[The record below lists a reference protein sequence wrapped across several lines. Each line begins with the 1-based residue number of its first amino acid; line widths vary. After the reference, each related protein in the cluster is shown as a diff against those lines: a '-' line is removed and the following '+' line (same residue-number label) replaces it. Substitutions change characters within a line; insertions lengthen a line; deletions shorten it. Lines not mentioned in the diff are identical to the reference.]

1 MKLKNTLALSL
12 AAVMAAGLTACGSSA
27 DTASAASPAADSTAA
42 ESTEAAADTAA
53 PDGDGDPTTLT
64 VAMEC
69 AYAPYNW
76 TQNDDANG
84 AVEIRGSSDYAYG
97 YDVMMAKK
105 IGEALGQKVQIVKL
119 DWDSLIPAVMS
130 GDVDC
135 VIAGQSIT
143 AERAAQVDFSDP
155 YYYASIVTLTKK
167 DSAYANAAS
176 VADLAGATATSQLG
190 TIWYDTCLP
199 QIENA
204 NILPAQETA
213 PAMLV
218 ALNSGACDIVVTDH
232 PTGQA
237 ALTAYPDLVM
247 LDFGG
252 GDADFQVSDEDIN
265 IGILMKK
272 GNTALKDA
280 INEVLA
286 TMTTDDYN
294 TMMDEGMQ
302 VLVGPTTTG
311 ASLTVSDQTNADR
324 TFMLTPSA
332 SSTDVTAGKDNVFQ
346 VCFTDPNQGVGA
358 ADYMA
363 ENFADAKIAVIYRND
378 DAYSQGIRDA
388 FVKEAGDKGLSIV
401 YQGTF
406 TLDTSSDFSV
416 QLAALL
422 LRK

>member
-1 MKLKNTLALSL
+1 MKLKKMLALTM
-12 AAVMAAGLTACGSSA
+12 AAVLAAGLTACGSSA
-27 DTASAASPAADSTAA
+27 ATSAAPAA
-42 ESTEAAADTAA
+42 ESTEAAGA

-76 TQNDDANG
+76 TQSDDSNG
-84 AVEIRGSSDYAYG
+84 AVAIRGSSDYAYG

-119 DWDSLIPAVMS
+119 DWDSLIPAVMT

-143 AERAAQVDFSDP
+143 AERAAQVDFSNP

-218 ALNSGACDIVVTDH
+218 ALNSGACDIVVTDR
-232 PTGQA
+232 PTAQA
-237 ALTAYPDLVM
+237 ALVAYPDFTL

-252 GDADFQVSDEDIN
+252 SDNDFKVSEEDIN
-265 IGILMKK
+265 IGISMKK
-272 GNTALKDA
+272 GNTALK
-280 INEVLA
+280 
-286 TMTTDDYN
+286 
-294 TMMDEGMQ
+294 
-302 VLVGPTTTG
+302 
-311 ASLTVSDQTNADR
+311 
-324 TFMLTPSA
+324 
-332 SSTDVTAGKDNVFQ
+332 
-346 VCFTDPNQGVGA
+346 
-358 ADYMA
+358 
-363 ENFADAKIAVIYRND
+363 
-378 DAYSQGIRDA
+378 
-388 FVKEAGDKGLSIV
+388 
-401 YQGTF
+401 
-406 TLDTSSDFSV
+406 
-416 QLAALL
+416 L
-422 LRK
+422 LRCCG

>member
-1 MKLKNTLALSL
+1 MKLKNAMALGLASVL
-12 AAVMAAGLTACGSSA
+12 AVGLTACGSSA
-27 DTASAASPAADSTAA
+27 DTSAASPADSTAA
-42 ESTEAAADTAA
+42 ESTVAAADAAGA

-76 TQNDDANG
+76 TQSDDSNG

-105 IGEALGQKVQIVKL
+105 IGEALGQQVQIVKL
-119 DWDSLIPAVMS
+119 DWDSLITAVMS

-143 AERAAQVDFSDP
+143 AERAAQVDFSNP

-218 ALNSGACDIVVTDH
+218 ALNSGACDIVVTDR
-232 PTGQA
+232 PTAQA
-237 ALTAYPDLVM
+237 ALVAYPDFTL

-252 GDADFQVSDEDIN
+252 GDGDFQVSDEDIN
-265 IGILMKK
+265 IGISMKK

-294 TMMDEGMQ
+294 TLMDE
-302 VLVGPTTTG
+302 
-311 ASLTVSDQTNADR
+311 A
-324 TFMLTPSA
+324 
-332 SSTDVTAGKDNVFQ
+332 
-346 VCFTDPNQGVGA
+346 
-358 ADYMA
+358 
-363 ENFADAKIAVIYRND
+363 I
-378 DAYSQGIRDA
+378 
-388 FVKEAGDKGLSIV
+388 
-401 YQGTF
+401 
-406 TLDTSSDFSV
+406 SV
-416 QLAALL
+416 QPLSE
-422 LRK
+422 

>member
-1 MKLKNTLALSL
+1 MKLKNAMALGLASVL
-12 AAVMAAGLTACGSSA
+12 AVGLTACGSSA
-27 DTASAASPAADSTAA
+27 DTSAASPADSTTA
-42 ESTEAAADTAA
+42 ESTVAAADAAGA

-247 LDFGG
+247 RDFGG
-252 GDADFQVSDEDIN
+252 GDGDFQVSDEDIN
-265 IGILMKK
+265 IGISMKK

-294 TMMDEGMQ
+294 TMMDE
-302 VLVGPTTTG
+302 
-311 ASLTVSDQTNADR
+311 A
-324 TFMLTPSA
+324 
-332 SSTDVTAGKDNVFQ
+332 
-346 VCFTDPNQGVGA
+346 
-358 ADYMA
+358 
-363 ENFADAKIAVIYRND
+363 I
-378 DAYSQGIRDA
+378 
-388 FVKEAGDKGLSIV
+388 
-401 YQGTF
+401 
-406 TLDTSSDFSV
+406 SV
-416 QLAALL
+416 QPLSE
-422 LRK
+422 

>member
-1 MKLKNTLALSL
+1 MKLKKTLALGL
-12 AAVMAAGLTACGSSA
+12 VAAMAASFTACGSSA
-27 DTASAASPAADSTAA
+27 SSTAA
-42 ESTEAAADTAA
+42 ESTADSTASGEAAAEAAADA

-76 TQNDDANG
+76 TQSDDSNG
-84 AVEIRGSSDYAYG
+84 AVAIRGSSDYAYG

-105 IGEALGQKVQIVKL
+105 IADALGQNVQIVKL

-237 ALTAYPDLVM
+237 ALTAYPDLTM

-252 GDADFQVSDEDIN
+252 GDGDFQVSDEDIN
-265 IGILMKK
+265 IGISMKK

-294 TMMDEGMQ
+294 TMMDE
-302 VLVGPTTTG
+302 
-311 ASLTVSDQTNADR
+311 A
-324 TFMLTPSA
+324 
-332 SSTDVTAGKDNVFQ
+332 
-346 VCFTDPNQGVGA
+346 
-358 ADYMA
+358 
-363 ENFADAKIAVIYRND
+363 I
-378 DAYSQGIRDA
+378 
-388 FVKEAGDKGLSIV
+388 
-401 YQGTF
+401 
-406 TLDTSSDFSV
+406 SV
-416 QLAALL
+416 QPLSE
-422 LRK
+422 

>member
-1 MKLKNTLALSL
+1 MKLKKTLALGL
-12 AAVMAAGLTACGSSA
+12 VAAMAASFTACGSSA
-27 DTASAASPAADSTAA
+27 SSTAA
-42 ESTEAAADTAA
+42 ESTADSTASGEAAAEAATDA

-76 TQNDDANG
+76 TQSDDSNG
-84 AVEIRGSSDYAYG
+84 AVAIRGSSDYAYG

-105 IGEALGQKVQIVKL
+105 IADALGQNVQIVKL

-252 GDADFQVSDEDIN
+252 GDGDFQVSDEDIN
-265 IGILMKK
+265 IGISMKK

-280 INEVLA
+280 INKVLA

-294 TMMDEGMQ
+294 TMMDE
-302 VLVGPTTTG
+302 
-311 ASLTVSDQTNADR
+311 A
-324 TFMLTPSA
+324 
-332 SSTDVTAGKDNVFQ
+332 
-346 VCFTDPNQGVGA
+346 
-358 ADYMA
+358 
-363 ENFADAKIAVIYRND
+363 I
-378 DAYSQGIRDA
+378 
-388 FVKEAGDKGLSIV
+388 
-401 YQGTF
+401 
-406 TLDTSSDFSV
+406 SV
-416 QLAALL
+416 QPLSE
-422 LRK
+422 